1 MNTELVSEAIFLRL
15 FFNITL
21 ENVAPSQEVE
31 NLIFNLEYGNMSLL
45 VSSILFKSKSGQKV
59 HFFVRTEIGSFS
71 WRKKAMKSEFTLA
84 FNEVLEEKGLPKD
97 VILAALESAMVS
109 AYRKAVG
116 SSAAQDVKI
125 ELDFESGNVCV
136 FAEKEVTD
144 DIFDDRTEVLLEEA
158 RKFHPDAQLGDLVMV
173 ESTPKD
179 FGRIAAQTA
188 RQAIQQRIR
197 DAEKQRQFDHFSK
210 QVGEI
215 TSGIVQAVN
224 SRQATIGLDLK
235 AEGTMLRK
243 EMIPNERF
251 RIHDRIRAYV
261 VEVTDSPKGLQ
272 IMLSRG
278 HRNFLRRLLENEVPE
293 IYHGIVEIRSI
304 AREPG
309 QRAKVAVSA
318 TQQGIDP
325 VGACVGQRGVRIQ
338 AIVREL
344 HDEKIDVIE
353 WSADAAVYISKAISP
368 ARVSGVYL
376 NPSIFEHKTATV
388 VVPEDQLSLAIGR
401 EGQNARLAAKLTGW
415 RIDIMSV
422 SEAAAR
428 ALVKLRE
435 DESLAELAAAEAE
448 NMSRIEELLQM
459 KSDGRVL
466 SMDDSTFISRFVDR
480 VERRGEAD
488 RKEEVDARMAELKE
502 IRDGIDSRAFELSI
516 YDVPGIKEHIQVIL
530 QENGIETFGDLI
542 FTNISDSDAILSF
555 NGIGPKN
562 HEEILEA
569 IKSYEFPTLEVAEV
583 VEPIEETSEPVEEPL
598 VEEVIEEA
606 PAVVEVETEP
616 AAEEE
621 TTEQAPEVEPVEA
634 GEEKSF
640 EELFR
645 LDSMRREK
653 TSIEEDDEYRQMAT
667 DKKKKGKK
675 RRGFTVEYDPDQDTD
690 VVRYSHRKGED
701 DWEEW

>member
-1 MNTELVSEAIFLRL
+1 
-15 FFNITL
+15 
-21 ENVAPSQEVE
+21 
-31 NLIFNLEYGNMSLL
+31 
-45 VSSILFKSKSGQKV
+45 
-59 HFFVRTEIGSFS
+59 
-71 WRKKAMKSEFTLA
+71 MKSEFALA
-84 FNEVLEEKGLPKD
+84 FNEVLEERGLPRD
-97 VILAALESAMVS
+97 VILAALESAMIS

-116 SSAAQDVKI
+116 ASAAQDVQVVM
-125 ELDFESGNVCV
+125 DFDTGSVSV
-136 FAEKEVTD
+136 FAEKEVSD
-144 DIFDDRTEVLLEEA
+144 SIFDERTEVLLEDA
-158 RKFHPDAQLGDLVMV
+158 RKHYPDCEIGDLVMV

-179 FGRIAAQTA
+179 FGRIAASTA
-188 RQAIQQRIR
+188 KQAIQQKIR
-197 DAEKQRQFDHFSK
+197 DAEKQRQYEHFIK

-224 SRQATIGLDLK
+224 SRQATIGLDMK
-235 AEGTMLRK
+235 AEGIMQK
-243 EMIPNERF
+243 KDMIPNERF

-261 VEVTDSPKGLQ
+261 VSVEDTTKGLQ
-272 IMLSRG
+272 IELSRG

-353 WSADAAVYISKAISP
+353 WSPDAAVYISKAISP

-376 NPSIFEHKTATV
+376 NPSIYEHKTATV

-422 SEAAAR
+422 SEAAAK

-435 DESLAELAAAEAE
+435 DKSLANLAQQEAE
-448 NMSRIEELLQM
+448 TMTRVEELLQM

-466 SMDDSTFISRFVDR
+466 NMDDSALIGRFVDR

-488 RKEEVDARMAELKE
+488 RKDEVDAHMAELKA
-502 IRDGIDSRAFELSI
+502 IRDGIDPRAFEMSI
-516 YDVPGIKEHIQVIL
+516 YDVPGIKEHILVIL
-530 QENGIETFGDLI
+530 QENHLETFGDLI
-542 FTNISDSDAILSF
+542 FTAQTNPDTILGF

-562 HEEILEA
+562 FEEILDVVNT
-569 IKSYEFPTLEVAEV
+569 YEFPPMKVEEVVEVAILVEEEAVAEV
-583 VEPIEETSEPVEEPL
+583 VIPEVEENPVVEPVEEA
-598 VEEVIEEA
+598 VEEVTEEA
-606 PAVVEVETEP
+606 AEPVLEEVESV
-616 AAEEE
+616 
-621 TTEQAPEVEPVEA
+621 QVGVEA
-634 GEEKSF
+634 EGTEEKSF

-645 LDSMRREK
+645 LDTMRRDK
-653 TSIEEDDEYRQMAT
+653 ATTDDDEELNQLGPS
-667 DKKKKGKK
+667 KKKKGKK
-675 RRGFTVEYDPDQDTD
+675 RRGYTVEYDPDQDTD
-690 VVRYSHRKGED
+690 VVRYTHRKGED